1 MKILIIKLRN
11 IGDVL
16 LISPLFYNLKK
27 YYGDSCIL
35 DVLVNA
41 GTEKILQTQYLNQI
55 HTLKRNPNKL
65 QRIYDELAL
74 LKAIKKEKYDM
85 VIGLT
90 SGERSAFLAFW
101 SGAKIRVGF
110 PPNSFWSKNLYT
122 HKLTQKY
129 QHNLEDNLEAL
140 RILNIPILSKKV
152 LAPMPQKT
160 TNLNNL
166 PPHFI
171 HLHLFSR
178 WFFKCLDDSFCA
190 KIIDAITQTYHIPCV
205 LTAAKDSRESKKLQN
220 ILKLCHSKPLYFDGT
235 LTLPEVSLLNS
246 KALAFVGVD
255 TAIMHLSA
263 ANNIPTF
270 AFFGPSGVASWGPWD
285 NDLDSSTYNK
295 QNGIQQMGKHF
306 VYQEDFDCIPC
317 GRAGCNDT
325 KISDCLLSRLN
336 QQKALSYLLDFLN
349 NIIRHH

>member
-101 SGAKIRVGF
+101 SGAKIRVVFRPTLFGQKIST
-110 PPNSFWSKNLYT
+110 PTNSHKNT
-122 HKLTQKY
+122 NT
-129 QHNLEDNLEAL
+129 
-140 RILNIPILSKKV
+140 IL
-152 LAPMPQKT
+152 
-160 TNLNNL
+160 
-166 PPHFI
+166 
-171 HLHLFSR
+171 
-178 WFFKCLDDSFCA
+178 
-190 KIIDAITQTYHIPCV
+190 KII
-205 LTAAKDSRESKKLQN
+205 
-220 ILKLCHSKPLYFDGT
+220 LKH
-235 LTLPEVSLLNS
+235 
-246 KALAFVGVD
+246 
-255 TAIMHLSA
+255 
-263 ANNIPTF
+263 
-270 AFFGPSGVASWGPWD
+270 
-285 NDLDSSTYNK
+285 
-295 QNGIQQMGKHF
+295 
-306 VYQEDFDCIPC
+306 
-317 GRAGCNDT
+317 
-325 KISDCLLSRLN
+325 
-336 QQKALSYLLDFLN
+336 
-349 NIIRHH
+349 

>member
-1 MKILIIKLRN
+1 
-11 IGDVL
+11 
-16 LISPLFYNLKK
+16 
-27 YYGDSCIL
+27 
-35 DVLVNA
+35 
-41 GTEKILQTQYLNQI
+41 
-55 HTLKRNPNKL
+55 
-65 QRIYDELAL
+65 
-74 LKAIKKEKYDM
+74 
-85 VIGLT
+85 
-90 SGERSAFLAFW
+90 
-101 SGAKIRVGF
+101 
-110 PPNSFWSKNLYT
+110 
-122 HKLTQKY
+122 
-129 QHNLEDNLEAL
+129 
-140 RILNIPILSKKV
+140 
-152 LAPMPQKT
+152 MPQKT

-205 LTAAKDSRESKKLQN
+205 LTTAKDSRESKKLQN

-270 AFFGPSGVASWGPWD
+270 AFFGPSVVTIWGPWD
-285 NDLDSSTYNK
+285 NDLDSSAYNK